1 MGEVLCERLS
11 LTGSRVVADSKVVYF
26 VGHKNPYLPEE
37 RRLSSGRL
45 AWAWAWGAK

>member
-1 MGEVLCERLS
+1 MRALMAC
-11 LTGSRVVADSKVVYF
+11 GSRVVADSKVVYF
-26 VGHKNPYLPEE
+26 VDHKSPYLPEE